1 MNEGAASSGKAT
13 AKSHPKIYKASLG
26 TGGDV
31 LRGAELSESAAIK
44 ERQAGRDVVVCGQD
58 TISNR
63 ELARQVEH
71 AANGNCKA
79 CPPHYAMGPGALPH
93 YQPDPRPPEGH
104 CFYETKSRKAKKHK
118 KP

>member
-1 MNEGAASSGKAT
+1 MIEHAASLGKTPAM
-13 AKSHPKIYKASLG
+13 PRPRIYRALQG

-31 LRGAELSESAAIK
+31 LRGGALSEADAVK

-58 TISNR
+58 TIANR
-63 ELARQVEH
+63 DLAEKIEKT
-71 AANGNCKA
+71 ANGNCKA

-93 YQPDPRPPEGH
+93 FQPDPRPPDGH
-104 CFYETKSRKAKKHK
+104 CFYETKTRKSKQPK